1 MKLCV
6 SNLAWNNNERIAVY
20 KLLQQN
26 NIKHIEIALSKFSTK
41 ALNENIKAYLDFKD
55 EWESYGL
62 TAVSMQSLHFGV
74 ENAYLFRTG
83 KQRNNLLEATKK
95 AISIASC
102 LEIQNLVFGS
112 PKLRIIPNRADTSKA
127 VNFFTKLN
135 TFAQSK
141 NCYLNLEANSKQ
153 YGTNFLTT
161 TQEALQ
167 YLKDNQWSNIG
178 INLDIGT
185 IILENE
191 NIEEMIPHF
200 QSVRHVHL
208 SIPYLK
214 TNFEE
219 YRSQIQYYISEFK
232 KSNHTVFSIL
242 SLEMYSNETNLNM
255 LEKNIYLIQ
264 EYIQ

>member
-6 SNLAWNNNERIAVY
+6 SNLAWNNNERIDVY

-26 NIKHIEIALSKFSTK
+26 NITYIEIALSKFSTK
-41 ALNENIKAYLDFKD
+41 ALNENIKVYLDFKD

-74 ENAYLFRTG
+74 ENAYLFRTNA
-83 KQRNNLLEATKK
+83 QRNNLLEATKK

-112 PKLRIIPNRADTSKA
+112 PKLRIIPEGTDASKA
-127 VNFFTKLN
+127 INFFAKLN

-141 NCYLNLEANSKQ
+141 NCYLNLEANAKQ
-153 YGTNFLTT
+153 YGTNFLTI
-161 TQEALQ
+161 TQEVLQ
-167 YLKDNQWSNIG
+167 YVKDNQWSNIG

-185 IILENE
+185 MILENE
-191 NIEEMIPHF
+191 NIEEIIPHF
-200 QSVRHVHL
+200 QNVRHIHL

-219 YRSQIQYYISEFK
+219 YRSQIQYYISELK
-232 KSNHTVFSIL
+232 KSNYTAFNII

-255 LEKNIYLIQ
+255 LEKNIRLIK
-264 EYIQ
+264 ECIQ